1 MDGAEL
7 SQDYIETLQGEFI
20 FFYYILPTSFCG
32 LNILLCKYSR
42 LNLCVCA
49 CVCVCM
55 CVCVCVCTC
64 VCLCVCAC
72 ACVYVCVCV
81 CVSHQKIIFA
91 TKQLIPKRT
100 LRLSYTNIAQ
110 LMTHVT
116 VVYVAA
122 YNAIML
128 PSLLEY
134 CRE

>member
-1 MDGAEL
+1 M
-7 SQDYIETLQGEFI
+7 
-20 FFYYILPTSFCG
+20 
-32 LNILLCKYSR
+32 
-42 LNLCVCA
+42 CVCE
-49 CVCVCM
+49 CVCVRVCVCVHVCVCVCVRVCM
-55 CVCVCVCTC
+55 CVCM
-64 VCLCVCAC
+64 
-72 ACVYVCVCV
+72 

-91 TKQLIPKRT
+91 AKQLIPKRT

-128 PSLLEY
+128 PSLLEC